1 MMEAPNIVST
11 LKIEELNFT
20 FCVGA
25 YRKLTKTELQ
35 NNLQIWLNHS
45 RYKKIPKNKTVE
57 VISILGYDS

>member
-20 FCVGA
+20 FCVRA